1 MIPQF
6 VKING
11 VFLDVVESPRGW
23 VRVGETTREMDPHR
37 KNILTSQERRTGDT
51 RPWQEEMRR
60 LFERALLVEKTRRK
74 GLK

>member
-11 VFLDVVESPRGW
+11 SFVGVVESPRGW
-23 VRVGETTREMDPHR
+23 VRVGETTREMDQHR

-51 RPWQEEMRR
+51 RPWQEEMQR
-60 LFERALLVEKTRRK
+60 LFERALLAEKARIKK
-74 GLK
+74 G